1 MKIIKT
7 NINEIPKGILSVNED
22 HILLVKPGLFGSKK
36 RTYTFDEIVDLEVL
50 QSLPGFGYGS
60 GSFEKYAPDGFNNNI
75 KVTFRDGSWVI
86 TNFFSSKMTGWT
98 ANEMITQMEKLC
110 DVANRFW
117 MKDFL
122 YPDIV
127 QAFKHA
133 R

>member
-1 MKIIKT
+1 MKIIET

-36 RTYTFDEIVDLEVL
+36 RTYTFNDIVDLDII

-75 KVTFRDGSWVI
+75 KVTFSDGSWVI
-86 TNFFSSKMTGWT
+86 TNFFSAKMTGWT

-110 DVANRFW
+110 DVAGREW
-117 MKDFL
+117 IKDSL
-122 YPDIV
+122 YSALV
-127 QAFKHA
+127 